1 MGYVGRK
8 VGLGFTVGTEGLEFG
23 TGELVNLGFALF
35 PSCVDGVGCAS
46 TADGVELDGQRSR
59 WVGGLGGMGWGV
71 ILRSRWVRGLGGMGW
86 GGMLGG
92 KGAEGWG

>member
-1 MGYVGRK
+1 MSV
-8 VGLGFTVGTEGLEFG
+8 TVGTEGLEFG

-59 WVGGLGGMGWGV
+59 WVGGLGGY
-71 ILRSRWVRGLGGMGW
+71 GLGGDIEEPLGTGV
-86 GGMLGG
+86 GGYGLGSDVG
-92 KGAEGWG
+92 RG